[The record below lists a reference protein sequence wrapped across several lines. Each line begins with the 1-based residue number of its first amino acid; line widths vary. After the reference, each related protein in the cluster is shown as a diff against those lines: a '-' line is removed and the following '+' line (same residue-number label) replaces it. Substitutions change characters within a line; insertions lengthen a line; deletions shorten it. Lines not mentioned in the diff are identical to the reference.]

1 MPPPSGAVTPPRAQ
15 SDATSASTAL
25 LAQSRTQRA
34 AGSLPAAKASL
45 ERALRLDP
53 NNPEVWLE
61 LGELE
66 LQVGNTSQAAAMGR
80 KAASLAG
87 RDYALAAR
95 AQRLV
100 RAAQ

>member
-1 MPPPSGAVTPPRAQ
+1 
-15 SDATSASTAL
+15 
-25 LAQSRTQRA
+25 
-34 AGSLPAAKASL
+34 
-45 ERALRLDP
+45 
-53 NNPEVWLE
+53 VWLE